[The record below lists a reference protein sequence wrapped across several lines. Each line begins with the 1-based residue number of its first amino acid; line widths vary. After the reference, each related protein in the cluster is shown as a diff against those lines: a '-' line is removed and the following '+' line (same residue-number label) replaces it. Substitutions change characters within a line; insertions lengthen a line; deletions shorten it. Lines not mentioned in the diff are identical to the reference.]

1 MQLIQFMIKGN
12 WYRRLTSYIHVAS
25 VARNALAATMSDLL
39 QPLRLSVLIPNA
51 MSSPK
56 KPRLSVITSFNSNR
70 DSITTRNVSS
80 PFSLAIPGRNSKRSS
95 RPFSIPL
102 SIRPTSSVYSQDQ
115 DGLEVKDKITPLK
128 PAVIVP
134 ERPIRPHPENRQ
146 SRALAAYQRRIY
158 RNPFS
163 KEKRKFH
170 VTCWNIDDRVLAL
183 SVTLTLAFLIV
194 IGVPLVAVMAQ
205 KFVVQ
210 LPVSVLVPSYA
221 FPDASSWN
229 RLYDAYVLNDYDG

>member
-1 MQLIQFMIKGN
+1 M
-12 WYRRLTSYIHVAS
+12 YVAS

-39 QPLRLSVLIPNA
+39 QLLRPSVLILSA

-56 KPRLSVITSFNSNR
+56 KPRLNVITTFNINR

-95 RPFSIPL
+95 RPLPIPL
-102 SIRPTSSVYSQDQ
+102 SIRPASSVYSQDQ
-115 DGLEVKDKITPLK
+115 DRLEDKDIITPLK
-128 PAVIVP
+128 SAVTVP

-170 VTCWNIDDRVLAL
+170 VTYWHIDDRVLAL

-194 IGVPLVAVMAQ
+194 IGIPLVAVMAQ
-205 KFVVQ
+205 KFLVQ

-229 RLYDAYVLNDYDG
+229 RLYDAYVLNEYDGSDECC